1 MFTVLAPLVALSLA
15 SAPDPNAIDPKTGL
29 PNMARPESTAPTT
42 PTPAP
47 TTSPTPSQPAPTA
60 RPQTPAPTPTSPP
73 TTLDRRPMMPPRG
86 DGPLPPTDSAQE
98 LPRLEVDATAPF
110 ATEPVALSEALKLAF
125 EANVDLANN
134 AIDIAISETQ
144 VMAAIGAYD
153 VFVLAGLNASQIRA
167 PQRGSAFAFNT
178 GSKAWGGNA
187 GLRRKLET
195 GGTLTFNVSASR
207 SITTQPISIFNAAA
221 GTYNLNG
228 YNVTSTLQLTH
239 PLLKGAGLRV
249 NRADIDRAKIA
260 VNQQEAVRMV
270 VAQNVVR
277 DVILAYWE
285 VLYAQ
290 RDLQN
295 KRRSAQIAG
304 EQLKRTQA
312 EIAAGRRSPLDGRSL
327 EQTLALREADILLAE
342 NVLLERSLNLRN
354 LLGQDIADREVLG
367 IEAASDPQLL
377 QPRPVDIK
385 DEIRRAIEA
394 NPQVRQLQLALAS
407 KRIDE
412 LVAAN
417 QRLPQL
423 DLSASFIPRGVSN
436 DKAPTAQTGDPGTRG
451 SWREAFG
458 NYFNDDIA
466 DKGLLADYQLVG
478 SLSLTW
484 DVQNRT
490 PKANHERTLL
500 ELKKAENSLKVNQRQ
515 ISTSVVRA
523 ANQMRSAGKRMEV
536 TQFSV
541 DLAKENLEAERARY
555 SVGRS
560 TSYEVLFRMDELAL
574 AESNALRAQIDYLLA
589 LTELQT
595 LTGELL
601 PAYGIELLKNPG
613 AGASASKESRAGASG
628 SVGGSAS
635 APRDR

>member
-1 MFTVLAPLVALSLA
+1 MNTLALFVFAALAP
-15 SAPDPNAIDPKTGL
+15 APGSDPNAIDPRTGL
-29 PNMARPESTAPTT
+29 PNLAKPDAGAPPTASPSGPSPSPMASPAPAAPAPGARPAPASAV
-42 PTPAP
+42 AP
-47 TTSPTPSQPAPTA
+47 PS
-60 RPQTPAPTPTSPP
+60 
-73 TTLDRRPMMPPRG
+73 TLDRRGIGAGPAPLPG
-86 DGPLPPTDSAQE
+86 AAPGPLEMPS
-98 LPRLEVDATAPF
+98 LEVDLDAPF
-110 ATEPVALSEALKLAF
+110 ATEPIALSDALKQAF

-134 AIDIAISETQ
+134 AIDVAISETQ

-153 VFVLAGLNASQIRA
+153 VFVLAGLNASQIRS

-178 GSKAWGGNA
+178 GSKGWGGNA

-195 GGTLTFNVSASR
+195 GGTVTFNVSANR
-207 SITTQPISIFNAAA
+207 SITQQPISIFNAAA
-221 GTYNLNG
+221 GVFSLNG
-228 YNVTSTLQLTH
+228 YNVTTNLQITH

-260 VNQQEAVRMV
+260 VSQQEAARMV
-270 VAQNVVR
+270 TAQNVVR
-277 DVILAYWE
+277 DVILSYWE

-295 KRRSAQIAG
+295 KRRSAQIAA

-354 LLGQDIADREVLG
+354 LLGQDIVDRDVLG
-367 IEAASDPQLL
+367 VQAASDPQLL
-377 QPRPVDIK
+377 QPRPVDVK
-385 DEIRRAIEA
+385 DEIRRAIDA

-407 KRIDE
+407 RRIDE

-423 DLSASFIPRGVSN
+423 DVTAAFVPRGVSN
-436 DKAPTAQTGDPGTRG
+436 DRAVNANSGDPGSRG
-451 SWREAFG
+451 SWSEAFR
-458 NYFNDDIA
+458 NYFNDDIR
-466 DKGLLADYQLVG
+466 DKGLLADYQLTG
-478 SLSLTW
+478 QLNLTW
-484 DVQNRT
+484 DVQNRA
-490 PKANHERTLL
+490 PKANHQRTLL

-515 ISTSVVRA
+515 ISTAVVRA

-555 SVGRS
+555 AVGRS

-613 AGASASKESRAGASG
+613 AGAGQGAPS
-628 SVGGSAS
+628 
-635 APRDR
+635 RDR